1 MQLTN
6 IKRRLATIL
15 ATDCVDFSKYM
26 ELDEVSTLSGLNAC
40 RVIIDSNIEDFGGRI
55 FHTAG
60 DSVIAEFDSPVECV
74 NASVRFQKALME
86 RNKET
91 SVELKLLWRVGIH
104 VDDIIIEGDNV
115 YGSGVNVAAR
125 LESHCKPGQILV
137 SRVVREQVAKR
148 VSFSIDASGT
158 RNLKNIAT
166 DFEVFSV
173 MFANLN
179 NANSQPQREIP
190 REVNEALSGNE
201 TAEIGSLIANKK
213 LKLAI
218 LPFKNLSKNEESHFL
233 SDGVV
238 EDLITEFSM
247 MREFEILS
255 RATISDFKVGV
266 DDAIKFSVGYAVDF
280 LINGSI
286 RSSGNRI
293 RLSIELMDAQSGNVV
308 WSNKYDRV
316 LDDVFEIQDEIVR
329 KITIALLGEI
339 QITSLQR
346 SKRKPTENF
355 SSYELLLR
363 GKEQHHKYTKD
374 ANQLAIGFFDKAI
387 EIDSGN
393 AQAHAWKACTLGQG
407 LIRKYTEDSN
417 FDENYQL
424 LLKHLTMA
432 HDLNENDFEC
442 HRMLS
447 AVYLSNHDYGKAE
460 EHGRIAYRLNPND
473 PRVLSG
479 TGEVLVRI
487 GDEAVGIALLE
498 KALTLDPIPMGQT
511 TSDNRYK
518 DLVLGYYCA
527 EHWDQCASYGSRVKD
542 VDPRTWLLLY
552 FSLVKGGVDLSV
564 ESGFRSTKSEFIGLN
579 WKEIIDRFH
588 LPAPEKNKE
597 LNEFV
602 SHLNEKYG

>member
-1 MQLTN
+1 MTN

-15 ATDCVDFSKYM
+15 ATDCVDFSKHM

-40 RVIIDSNIEDFGGRI
+40 RVIIDSNIKDFGGRI

-74 NASVRFQKALME
+74 RAAVRFQEMLME
-86 RNKET
+86 RNKDS

-125 LESHCKPGQILV
+125 LESHCQPGQILV
-137 SRVVREQVAKR
+137 SRVVRDQVAKR

-158 RNLKNIAT
+158 RNLKNIAS

-173 MFANLN
+173 MFGNLN
-179 NANSQPQREIP
+179 TPKFQPQREKP
-190 REVNEALSGNE
+190 REHNEALSGNE
-201 TAEIGSLIANKK
+201 TAVIGTLIANKK
-213 LKLAI
+213 PKLAI

-233 SDGVV
+233 IDGVV

-266 DDAIKFSVGYAVDF
+266 DDAIKFSAGHSVDF

-286 RSSGNRI
+286 RSSGSRI
-293 RLSIELMDAQSGNVV
+293 RLSVELMDAQSGNVV

-363 GKEQHHKYTKD
+363 GKEQHHKYTRD
-374 ANQLAIGFFDKAI
+374 ANQLAIEFFDKAI
-387 EIDSGN
+387 EIDEGN

-407 LIRKYTEDSN
+407 LIRKYIDDSLIEQN
-417 FDENYQL
+417 QQL
-424 LLKHLTMA
+424 AMHHLTKA

-479 TGEVLVRI
+479 TGEVLVRV
-487 GDEAVGIALLE
+487 GDEVAGITLLE
-498 KALTLDPIPMGQT
+498 QALALDPIPMGQT

-527 EHWDQCASYGSRVKD
+527 ENWDQCASYGIRVKD
-542 VDPRTWLLLY
+542 VDPRTWLLLN
-552 FSLVKGGVDLSV
+552 FSLLKGGLDLSE
-564 ESGFRSTKSEFIGLN
+564 ESSFRNTKLEFIGLD
-579 WKEIIDRFH
+579 WEETIDRFH
-588 LPAPEKNKE
+588 LPAPQKNNE

-602 SHLNEKYG
+602 AHLREKYG